1 VTAEEVAKA
10 VPVKVGR
17 VKEAAV
23 VVATIGA
30 VGVAP
35 AATRGVAGVVP
46 AATRGVAGV
55 VPAATRGVVG
65 TAPEPGFRDR
75 NRFSPT
81 RSWPVSVSLAYI
93 SSTTP

>member
-1 VTAEEVAKA
+1 MTAEEVAKA

-23 VVATIGA
+23 VVATIGV
-30 VGVAP
+30 VGVA
-35 AATRGVAGVVP
+35 P

-93 SSTTP
+93 SSITP

>member
-1 VTAEEVAKA
+1 MTAEEVAKA
-10 VPVKVGR
+10 VLVKVGR

-23 VVATIGA
+23 VIVTIGV

-35 AATRGVAGVVP
+35 AATRGVVGVVP

-55 VPAATRGVVG
+55 VPAATRGIAGVVPVATRGIVG

-81 RSWPVSVSLAYI
+81 RS
-93 SSTTP
+93 

>member
-1 VTAEEVAKA
+1 VTAEEVTKA

-35 AATRGVAGVVP
+35 AATRGIAGVVPAATRGVAGVVP

-55 VPAATRGVVG
+55 VPAATRGIVG

-81 RSWPVSVSLAYI
+81 CS
-93 SSTTP
+93 